1 MLKPTN
7 SALVIIDVQGKL
19 ARIMQNADDLF
30 KNLSAL
36 IKGAR
41 VLEVPVIWMEQLPDK
56 LGRTVEE
63 VSENLDGLEPI
74 AKDVFSCGQN
84 DEFNSRLTDIEPENV
99 VLAGIETHICV
110 YQSAMDLLDKNYNVE
125 VVADATSTR
134 LEHNK
139 EIGLE
144 KIRRAGG
151 QITSVE
157 TELFELQGK
166 ATGDQFKQIIDI
178 IK

>member
-1 MLKPTN
+1 MLNPKNT
-7 SALVIIDVQGKL
+7 ALVIIDVQGRL
-19 ARIMQNADDLF
+19 ARIMQEADDLF
-30 KNLSAL
+30 KNLAML

-41 VLEVPVIWMEQLPDK
+41 LLEVPIIWMEQLPDK
-56 LGRTVEE
+56 LGSTVTE
-63 VSENLDGLEPI
+63 VSEHLDGLQPI
-74 AKDVFSCGQN
+74 SKGVFSCGQN
-84 DEFNSRLTDIEPENV
+84 DEFNATLDEINPENV
-99 VLAGIETHICV
+99 VLAGIETHVCV
-110 YQSAMDLLDKNYNVE
+110 YQSAMDLLIKNYNVE

-157 TELFELQGK
+157 TALFELQGK
-166 ATGDQFKQIIDI
+166 ATGDQFKQLIEI

>member
-56 LGRTVEE
+56 LGSTVEE
-63 VSENLDGLEPI
+63 VSDHLDGLEPI

-110 YQSAMDLLDKNYNVE
+110 YQTAMDLLDKNYNVE

-157 TELFELQGK
+157 TVLFELQGK
-166 ATGDQFKQIIDI
+166 ATGEQFKQIIEI

>member
-1 MLKPTN
+1 MLNPKNT
-7 SALVIIDVQGKL
+7 ALVIIDVQGRL
-19 ARIMQNADDLF
+19 ARIMQKADDLF
-30 KNLSAL
+30 KNLAML

-41 VLEVPVIWMEQLPDK
+41 LLEVPIIWMEQLPDK
-56 LGRTVEE
+56 LGSTVTE
-63 VSENLDGLEPI
+63 VSEHLDGLQPI
-74 AKDVFSCGQN
+74 SKGVFSCGQN
-84 DEFNSRLTDIEPENV
+84 DEFNATLDEINPENV
-99 VLAGIETHICV
+99 VLAGIETHVCV
-110 YQSAMDLLDKNYNVE
+110 YQSAMDLLKKNYNVE

-157 TELFELQGK
+157 TALFELQGK
-166 ATGDQFKQIIDI
+166 ATGNQFKQLIKI

>member
-1 MLKPTN
+1 MLNPKNT
-7 SALVIIDVQGKL
+7 ALVIIDVQGRL
-19 ARIMQNADDLF
+19 ARIMQKADDLF
-30 KNLSAL
+30 KNLAIL

-41 VLEVPVIWMEQLPDK
+41 LLEVPIIWMEQLPDK
-56 LGRTVEE
+56 LGSTVAE
-63 VSENLDGLEPI
+63 VSEHLDGLQPI
-74 AKDVFSCGQN
+74 AKGVFSCVQN
-84 DEFNSRLTDIEPENV
+84 DEFNATLDEINPDNV
-99 VLAGIETHICV
+99 VL
-110 YQSAMDLLDKNYNVE
+110 DYNVE

-157 TELFELQGK
+157 TALFEFQGK
-166 ATGDQFKQIIDI
+166 ATGDQFKQLIEI

>member
-1 MLKPTN
+1 MLNPKNT
-7 SALVIIDVQGKL
+7 ALVIIDVQGRL
-19 ARIMQNADDLF
+19 ARIMQKADDLF
-30 KNLSAL
+30 KNLAML

-41 VLEVPVIWMEQLPDK
+41 LLEVPIIWMEQLPDK
-56 LGRTVEE
+56 LGSTVTE
-63 VSENLDGLEPI
+63 VSEHLDGLQPI
-74 AKDVFSCGQN
+74 SKGVFSCGQN
-84 DEFNSRLTDIEPENV
+84 EEFNATLDEINPENV
-99 VLAGIETHICV
+99 VLAGIETHVCV
-110 YQSAMDLLDKNYNVE
+110 YQSAMDLLKKNYNVE

-157 TELFELQGK
+157 TALFELQGK
-166 ATGDQFKQIIDI
+166 ATGDQFKQLIKI

>member
-7 SALVIIDVQGKL
+7 TALVIIDVQGRL
-19 ARIMQNADDLF
+19 ARIMQNAEEFF
-30 KNLSAL
+30 KNLAML

-41 VLEVPVIWMEQLPDK
+41 VLEVPIIWMEQLPNK
-56 LGRTVEE
+56 LGKTVDE
-63 VSENLDGLEPI
+63 VSEHLDGLTPI
-74 AKDVFSCGQN
+74 AKEVFSCGQN
-84 DEFNSRLTDIEPENV
+84 DEFNSRLAEIDPENV
-99 VLAGIETHICV
+99 VLAGIETHVCV
-110 YQSAMDLLDKNYNVE
+110 YQSAIDLLAKEYNVE

-157 TELFELQGK
+157 TALFELQGK
-166 ATGDQFKQIIDI
+166 ATGEQFKQIIEI

>member
-1 MLKPTN
+1 MLNPKNT
-7 SALVIIDVQGKL
+7 ALVIIDVQGRL
-19 ARIMQNADDLF
+19 ARIMQKADDLF
-30 KNLSAL
+30 KNLAML

-41 VLEVPVIWMEQLPDK
+41 LLEVPIIWMEQLPDK
-56 LGRTVEE
+56 LGSTVTE
-63 VSENLDGLEPI
+63 VSEHLDGLQPI
-74 AKDVFSCGQN
+74 SKGVFSCGQN
-84 DEFNSRLTDIEPENV
+84 DEFNATLDEINPENV
-99 VLAGIETHICV
+99 VLAGIETHVCV
-110 YQSAMDLLDKNYNVE
+110 YQSAMDLLKKNYNVE

-157 TELFELQGK
+157 TALFELQGK
-166 ATGDQFKQIIDI
+166 ATGDQFKQLIKI

>member
-56 LGRTVEE
+56 LGSTVEE
-63 VSENLDGLEPI
+63 VSDHLDGLEPI

-110 YQSAMDLLDKNYNVE
+110 YQSAMDLLEKDYNVE

-157 TELFELQGK
+157 TVLFELQGK
-166 ATGDQFKQIIDI
+166 ATGEQFKQIIEI

>member
-1 MLKPTN
+1 MLKSTN
-7 SALVIIDVQGKL
+7 TALVIIDVQGKL
-19 ARIMQNADDLF
+19 ARIMQNAEILF
-30 KNLSAL
+30 KNLAML

-41 VLEVPVIWMEQLPDK
+41 ILEVPIIWMEQLPEK
-56 LGRTVEE
+56 LGNTVEE
-63 VSENLDGLEPI
+63 VSAHLDGLQPI

-84 DEFNSRLTDIEPENV
+84 DEFNSKLAEIDPDNV

-110 YQSAMDLLDKNYNVE
+110 YQSAMDLLAKDYNVE

-157 TELFELQGK
+157 TVLFEIQSK
-166 ATGDQFKQIIDI
+166 ATGEHFKQIIGM

>member
-1 MLKPTN
+1 M
-7 SALVIIDVQGKL
+7 VIIDVQGKL

-56 LGRTVEE
+56 LGSTVEE
-63 VSENLDGLEPI
+63 VSDHLDGLEPI

-110 YQSAMDLLDKNYNVE
+110 YQTAMDLLDKNYNVE

-157 TELFELQGK
+157 TVLFELQGK
-166 ATGDQFKQIIDI
+166 ATGEQFKQIIEI

>member
-1 MLKPTN
+1 MLNPKNT
-7 SALVIIDVQGKL
+7 ALVIIDVQGRL
-19 ARIMQNADDLF
+19 ARIMQKADDLF
-30 KNLSAL
+30 KNLAML
-36 IKGAR
+36 IKGSR
-41 VLEVPVIWMEQLPDK
+41 LLEVPIIWMEQLPDK
-56 LGRTVEE
+56 LGSTVEE
-63 VSENLDGLEPI
+63 VSEHLDGLQPI
-74 AKDVFSCGQN
+74 SKGVFSCGQN
-84 DEFNSRLTDIEPENV
+84 DEFNATLDEINPKNV
-99 VLAGIETHICV
+99 VLAGIETHVCV
-110 YQSAMDLLDKNYNVE
+110 YQSAMDLLKKNYIVE

-157 TELFELQGK
+157 TALFELQGK
-166 ATGDQFKQIIDI
+166 ATGDQFKQLIKI

>member
-157 TELFELQGK
+157 TVLFELQGK
-166 ATGDQFKQIIDI
+166 ATGEQFKQIIEI